1 LDSLLDTAADATM
14 VAYHDE
20 EWGIPIYDD
29 KYVLPIVFSPFFI
42 SLIFFKSYQ

>member
-1 LDSLLDTAADATM
+1 LDSFLDTAINAAM

-29 KYVLPIVFSPFFI
+29 KYALPTVFSPFFI
-42 SLIFFKSYQ
+42 FLFF

>member
-1 LDSLLDTAADATM
+1 LDSFLDTAADAAM

-29 KYVLPIVFSPFFI
+29 KYALSSVFSPFFI
-42 SLIFFKSYQ
+42 SLVF